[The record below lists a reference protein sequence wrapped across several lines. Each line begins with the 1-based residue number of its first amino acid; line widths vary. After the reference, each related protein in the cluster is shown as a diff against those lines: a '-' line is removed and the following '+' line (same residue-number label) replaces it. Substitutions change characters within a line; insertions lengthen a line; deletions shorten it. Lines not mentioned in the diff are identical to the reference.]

1 MSFGLNNWNNN
12 QQVRDRME
20 NESLEYQM
28 RETNPYQAKKD
39 LVSRMS
45 VRGAILIL
53 LVVVLAVVLLLT
65 GS

>member
-1 MSFGLNNWNNN
+1 M
-12 QQVRDRME
+12 RDRME

-28 RETNPYQAKKD
+28 RETNPDQAKKD

>member
-1 MSFGLNNWNNN
+1 MPVVFSLPDT
-12 QQVRDRME
+12 VPDRME

-28 RETNPYQAKKD
+28 RETNPDQAKKD

-53 LVVVLAVVLLLT
+53 LVVVLAVVLLT

>member
-20 NESLEYQM
+20 NEALEYQM
-28 RETNPYQAKKD
+28 RETNPGQAKKD

-53 LVVVLAVVLLLT
+53 LVVVLAILLIR
-65 GS
+65 

>member
-1 MSFGLNNWNNN
+1 MSFGMNNWNNN

-28 RETNPYQAKKD
+28 RETNPDQAKKD
-39 LVSRMS
+39 LASRMS

-53 LVVVLAVVLLLT
+53 LVIVLAVLLFR
-65 GS
+65 GM

>member
-20 NESLEYQM
+20 NESLEYQL
-28 RETNPYQAKKD
+28 RETNPDQAKKD
-39 LVSRMS
+39 MASRMS

-53 LVVVLAVVLLLT
+53 LVIVLAVLLFR
-65 GS
+65 GM

>member
-20 NESLEYQM
+20 NDALEYQM
-28 RETNPYQAKKD
+28 WEANPDQAKKD
-39 LVSRMS
+39 MISRMS

-53 LVVVLAVVLLLT
+53 LVIVLAVVLLR
-65 GS
+65 

>member
-1 MSFGLNNWNNN
+1 MSFGLNNWNNH

-28 RETNPYQAKKD
+28 RETNPDQAKKD

-53 LVVVLAVVLLLT
+53 LVIVLAVVLFR
-65 GS
+65 GM

>member
-1 MSFGLNNWNNN
+1 MSRGLKNWNNN

-28 RETNPYQAKKD
+28 RETNPDQAKKD

>member
-1 MSFGLNNWNNN
+1 MSFGMNNWNNN

-28 RETNPYQAKKD
+28 RETNPEQAKKD
-39 LVSRMS
+39 LASRMS

-53 LVVVLAVVLLLT
+53 LVVVLAVVLLR
-65 GS
+65 

>member
-28 RETNPYQAKKD
+28 RETNPDQAKKD

-45 VRGAILIL
+45 VRGANLIL
-53 LVVVLAVVLLLT
+53 LVVVLAVVLLT

>member
-1 MSFGLNNWNNN
+1 MSLGLNNWNNN

-28 RETNPYQAKKD
+28 RETNPDQAKKD

-45 VRGAILIL
+45 VRGSILIL
-53 LVVVLAVVLLLT
+53 LVVVLAVVLLT